1 MSKLNDAIYE
11 IDHLSE
17 IAQQDQWI
25 NCIHPLVKFLLTILY
40 IFIVVSF
47 PKYNVS
53 GLLSMAMYPLILF
66 IVSDLSF
73 KDALHRLRIVL
84 PLVCVVGILN
94 PFFDREVYSTIGSFQ
109 VTGGMLSM
117 ITLMGKGIFTVLAS
131 YILIATTTI
140 EKICY
145 AMRLIHVPKIM
156 VTQILLIYRYIRV
169 LLSEVKRITQAYSL
183 RAPNQ
188 KGIHFKAWGSLVGQL
203 LLRSMDRA
211 DIVYESMC
219 LRGYNG
225 EFDYGSISFQKSDAI
240 YLIFWVALF
249 IVCRLFPVFEW
260 VGGLFI

>member
-145 AMRLIHVPKIM
+145 AMRLNHVPKIM